1 MQISHLLAG
10 VAVAAVALPAQ
21 MATAQDSPDG
31 PDWEMSVCAPVHV
44 QNGGT
49 PGLFGLCTA
58 FCSNG
63 CRVSQADTDACK
75 VDNPDPFQV
84 LGCSCGRILDNYN
97 NQRGETDPPMPCVLD
112 AVCPCFDE
120 AFLTTQ
126 VANRPAFCND
136 NTNAVREQT
145 LLDGRDAPPG
155 AVPAGCN
162 AFANAL
168 LRFDDAGAPVSAMCQ
183 AFNRDRNA
191 ANTACVATMNTVQE
205 TSFEEFDACQALI
218 RTQIAIFSPPLVCE

>member
-1 MQISHLLAG
+1 MQISHLLAA

-21 MATAQDSPDG
+21 MATAQDG

-49 PGLFGLCTA
+49 SGLFGLCTA

-63 CRVSQADTDACK
+63 CRLSQADTDACK

-97 NQRGETDPPMPCVLD
+97 ETRGETDPPMPCVLD

-126 VANRPAFCND
+126 VTNAPFFCRD

-145 LLDGRDAPPG
+145 LVDGRDTG
-155 AVPAGCN
+155 NCN

-191 ANTACVATMNTVQE
+191 SNVCVPTLNTMQE
-205 TSFEEFDACQALI
+205 ISFEEFDACQTLI
-218 RTQIAIFSPPLVCE
+218 RTHTANLGLTCN